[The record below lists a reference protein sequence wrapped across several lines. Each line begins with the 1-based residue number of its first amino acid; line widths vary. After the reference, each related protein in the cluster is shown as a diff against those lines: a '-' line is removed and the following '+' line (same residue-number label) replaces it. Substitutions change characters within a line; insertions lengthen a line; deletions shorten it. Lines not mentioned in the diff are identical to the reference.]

1 MRAISVSKDIEATPR
16 QLFAVLRDPARHAE
30 LDGSGMLRGRPEGPS
45 LLGPGDRFS
54 MGMAQGR
61 IAYRSVNV
69 VVEYEKDRLIAW
81 ETWGEF
87 RGRRLVGGQR
97 WRYEL
102 TPVDGSDD
110 ADGTGGTVGTGT
122 DGAGSG
128 GTTRVTHT
136 YDWSRARLPRLVV
149 ELPGFPKR
157 MGPAMATSL
166 ERLASAVR
174 G

>member
-1 MRAISVSKDIEATPR
+1 MRAISVSRDIVATPR
-16 QLFAVLRDPARHAE
+16 ELFDLLRDPARHAE
-30 LDGSGMLRGRPEGPS
+30 LDGSGMLRGRPQGPS
-45 LLGPGDRFS
+45 PLGPGDRFS

-81 ETWGEF
+81 ETWGEL

-102 TPVDGSDD
+102 TPVN
-110 ADGTGGTVGTGT
+110 GTGGT
-122 DGAGSG
+122 DGAGGGSE

-136 YDWSRARLPRLVV
+136 FDWSRARLPRLIV
-149 ELPGFPKR
+149 ELPGYPRR
-157 MGPAMATSL
+157 MGPAMTTTL
-166 ERLASAVR
+166 ERLAAAVR
-174 G
+174 S

>member
-102 TPVDGSDD
+102 TPVDGPDD
-110 ADGTGGTVGTGT
+110 ADGTDGTVGMDGTGS
-122 DGAGSG
+122 A

-174 G
+174 A

>member
-1 MRAISVSKDIEATPR
+1 MRSISVTRDIDGTPQ

-30 LDGSGMLRGRPEGPS
+30 LDGSGMLRGRPDGPS

-54 MGMAQGR
+54 MGMRQGR
-61 IAYRSVNV
+61 IPYRSVNV

-102 TPVDGSDD
+102 
-110 ADGTGGTVGTGT
+110 AATG
-122 DGAGSG
+122 A
-128 GTTRVTHT
+128 TTHVTHT
-136 YDWSRARLPRLVV
+136 YDWSRARLPRLVI
-149 ELPGFPKR
+149 ELPGYPKR
-157 MGPAMATSL
+157 MGPAMTTTL
-166 ERLASAVR
+166 ERLATAVANR
-174 G
+174 

>member
-1 MRAISVSKDIEATPR
+1 MRAISVSRDIVATPR
-16 QLFAVLRDPARHAE
+16 ELFDVLRDPARHAE
-30 LDGSGMLRGRPEGPS
+30 LDGSGMLRGSPQGPS
-45 LLGPGDRFS
+45 PLGPGDRFS
-54 MGMAQGR
+54 MGMAQAR
-61 IAYRSVNV
+61 IAYRSVNI

-102 TPVDGSDD
+102 TPVN
-110 ADGTGGTVGTGT
+110 GTEGTEGT
-122 DGAGSG
+122 DGAGG
-128 GTTRVTHT
+128 GGATRVTHT

-149 ELPGFPKR
+149 ELPGFPRR
-157 MGPAMATSL
+157 MGPAMATTL

>member
-1 MRAISVSKDIEATPR
+1 MRAISVSRDIVAAPR
-16 QLFAVLRDPARHAE
+16 QIFAVLRDPARHAE
-30 LDGSGMLRGRPEGPS
+30 LDGSGMLRGRPQGPS
-45 LLGPGDRFS
+45 PLGPGDRFS

-102 TPVDGSDD
+102 TPVN
-110 ADGTGGTVGTGT
+110 GTEGT
-122 DGAGSG
+122 DGLDGTDGTEGG

-136 YDWSRARLPRLVV
+136 YDWSRARLPRLIV
-149 ELPGFPKR
+149 ELPGYPRR
-157 MGPAMATSL
+157 MGPAMTTTL

-174 G
+174 D

>member
-1 MRAISVSKDIEATPR
+1 MRAISVSRDIVATPR
-16 QLFAVLRDPARHAE
+16 ELFDVLRDPARHAE
-30 LDGSGMLRGRPEGPS
+30 LDGSGMLRGRPQGPS
-45 LLGPGDRFS
+45 PLGPGDRFS
-54 MGMAQGR
+54 MGMAQAR

-102 TPVDGSDD
+102 TPVNGTEDT
-110 ADGTGGTVGTGT
+110 DGTG
-122 DGAGSG
+122 DGGGS
-128 GTTRVTHT
+128 TTRVTHT
-136 YDWSRARLPRLVV
+136 FDWSRARLPRLVV
-149 ELPGFPKR
+149 ELPGYPRR
-157 MGPAMATSL
+157 MGPAMATTL
-166 ERLASAVR
+166 ERLAAAVR

>member
-1 MRAISVSKDIEATPR
+1 MRAISVNKDIDATPQ

-45 LLGPGDRFS
+45 RLGPGDRFS

-61 IAYRSVNV
+61 VAYRSVNV

-102 TPVDGSDD
+102 TPVED
-110 ADGTGGTVGTGT
+110 AGGPDGTEGR
-122 DGAGSG
+122 
-128 GTTRVTHT
+128 GTTRITHT
-136 YDWSRARLPRLVV
+136 YDWSRARLPRLVI

-157 MGPAMATSL
+157 MGPAMATTL

-174 G
+174 D

>member
-1 MRAISVSKDIEATPR
+1 MRAISVSRDIVATPR
-16 QLFAVLRDPARHAE
+16 ELFDLLRDPSRHAE
-30 LDGSGMLRGRPEGPS
+30 LDGSGMLRGRPQGPS
-45 LLGPGDRFS
+45 PLGPGDRFS
-54 MGMAQGR
+54 MGMAQGP

-81 ETWGEF
+81 ETWGEL

-102 TPVDGSDD
+102 TPVN
-110 ADGTGGTVGTGT
+110 GT
-122 DGAGSG
+122 DGGG
-128 GTTRVTHT
+128 EGTTRVTHT
-136 YDWSRARLPRLVV
+136 FDWSRARLPRLII
-149 ELPGFPKR
+149 ELPGYPRR
-157 MGPAMATSL
+157 MGPAMATTL

>member
-1 MRAISVSKDIEATPR
+1 MRAISVSRDIVAAPR
-16 QLFAVLRDPARHAE
+16 QIFAVLRDPARHAE
-30 LDGSGMLRGRPEGPS
+30 LDGSGMLRGRPQGPS
-45 LLGPGDRFS
+45 PLGPGDRFS
-54 MGMAQGR
+54 MGMAQR
-61 IAYRSVNV
+61 PIAYRSVNV

-102 TPVDGSDD
+102 TPVDGTD
-110 ADGTGGTVGTGT
+110 GT
-122 DGAGSG
+122 DGTEGG
-128 GTTRVTHT
+128 GTTQVTHT

-149 ELPGFPKR
+149 ELPGFPRR
-157 MGPAMATSL
+157 MGPAMTTTL

-174 G
+174 D

>member
-61 IAYRSVNV
+61 LAYRSVNV

-102 TPVDGSDD
+102 TPVDGPDD
-110 ADGTGGTVGTGT
+110 ADGTGGTVGMDGTGS
-122 DGAGSG
+122 AR
-128 GTTRVTHT
+128 TTRVTHT

-174 G
+174 V

>member
-1 MRAISVSKDIEATPR
+1 MRAISVSRDIVATPR
-16 QLFAVLRDPARHAE
+16 ELFDLLRDPARHAE
-30 LDGSGMLRGRPEGPS
+30 LDGSGMLRGRPQGPS
-45 LLGPGDRFS
+45 PLGPGDRFS

-102 TPVDGSDD
+102 TPVNG
-110 ADGTGGTVGTGT
+110 ADGT
-122 DGAGSG
+122 DGAGDGSA

-136 YDWSRARLPRLVV
+136 FDWSRARLPRLIV
-149 ELPGFPKR
+149 ELPGYPRR
-157 MGPAMATSL
+157 MGPAMTTTL

>member
-1 MRAISVSKDIEATPR
+1 MRAVSVSKDISATPG
-16 QLFAVLRDPARHAE
+16 QLFAVLRDPARHTE

-45 LLGPGDRFS
+45 PLGPGDRFS

-61 IAYRSVNV
+61 LAYRSVNI
-69 VVEYEKDRLIAW
+69 VVEYEEDRLLAW
-81 ETWGEF
+81 ETWGEVG
-87 RGRRLVGGQR
+87 GRRLVGGQR

-102 TPVDGSDD
+102 TPVDGTERT
-110 ADGTGGTVGTGT
+110 DGTE
-122 DGAGSG
+122 AA

-149 ELPGFPKR
+149 ELPGFPRR
-157 MGPAMATSL
+157 MGPAMAATL

>member
-1 MRAISVSKDIEATPR
+1 MRAVSVSKDIHATPG
-16 QLFAVLRDPARHAE
+16 QLFAVLRDPARHTE

-45 LLGPGDRFS
+45 PLGVGDRFS

-61 IAYRSVNV
+61 LAYRSVNV
-69 VVEYEKDRLIAW
+69 VVEYEEGRLFAW
-81 ETWGEF
+81 ETWGEVG
-87 RGRRLVGGQR
+87 GRRLVGGQR

-102 TPVDGSDD
+102 APG
-110 ADGTGGTVGTGT
+110 DGTARTGATGG
-122 DGAGSG
+122 A

-149 ELPGFPKR
+149 ELPGFPRR
-157 MGPAMATSL
+157 MGPAMATTL
-166 ERLASAVR
+166 ERLAAAVE